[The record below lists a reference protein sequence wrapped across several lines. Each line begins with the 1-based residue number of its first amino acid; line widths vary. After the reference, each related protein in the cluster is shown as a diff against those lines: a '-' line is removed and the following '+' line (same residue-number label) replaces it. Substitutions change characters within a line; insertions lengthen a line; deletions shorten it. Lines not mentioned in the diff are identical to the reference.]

1 MVFEEDGMQ
10 AEFSVGQKLCR
21 GVAVDSCPI
30 SFCDCTGFSVVCVL
44 PTPNGEV

>member
-1 MVFEEDGMQ
+1 MQ
-10 AEFSVGQKLCR
+10 AEFSVGQKLCQ

-30 SFCDCTGFSVVCVL
+30 SFCGCTGFSVVCVL